1 MSEMNPYQPPAPA
14 AGAANDG
21 FDAAG
26 RSLEGGRGWAWIAE
40 GFKLFMQTP
49 GLWIAMFIIYLV
61 CAVLLGLI
69 PLLGGVANMLLY
81 PVFGAGFMVVCREL
95 DHGEPVQIRQLFAGF
110 KEKTSDLM
118 AVGALGIAAFVV
130 LVVPAVLI
138 VGGAGVFAGIKGD
151 PAAFA
156 AMGLTIVLVAL
167 VVAAV
172 SIPIYMALWF
182 AAPLVMFHGMKPV
195 DALKA
200 SFFGCLKN
208 VIAFL
213 LYSIVLLVLA
223 VVATIPFGL
232 GWLVLAPVLIAS
244 IYTAYRDIYCT
255 ASSVK

>member
-1 MSEMNPYQPPAPA
+1 MSEMNPYQPPVPA
-14 AGAANDG
+14 DGAANDG

-26 RSLEGGRGWAWIAE
+26 RTLDGGRGWAWISEA
-40 GFKLFMQTP
+40 FSLFMQTP
-49 GLWIAMFIIYLV
+49 GLWIVMFIIYLV
-61 CAVLLGLI
+61 CSLLLGLI
-69 PLLGGVANMLLY
+69 PLLGGIANMLLY

-95 DHGEPVQIRQLFAGF
+95 DRGEPVEVGHLFAGF
-110 KEKTSDLM
+110 KENTTDLM
-118 AVGALGIAAFVV
+118 VVGALAIAAFVA

-138 VGGAGVFAGIKGD
+138 VGGAGVFAGIKGN
-151 PAAFA
+151 PGAFA
-156 AMGLTIVLVAL
+156 AMGITIVLVAL

-195 DALKA
+195 AALKA

-208 VIAFL
+208 FIAFL
-213 LYSIVLLVLA
+213 LYGIVLLVLA

-244 IYTAYRDIYCT
+244 IYTAYRDIYC
-255 ASSVK
+255 AA